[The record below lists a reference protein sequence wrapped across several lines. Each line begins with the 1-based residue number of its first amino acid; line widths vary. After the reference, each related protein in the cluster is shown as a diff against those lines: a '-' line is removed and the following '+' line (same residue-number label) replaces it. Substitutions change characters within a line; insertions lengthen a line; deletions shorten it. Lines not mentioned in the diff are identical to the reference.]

1 MREKPISKITPT
13 ELCRRADINRN
24 TFYTHYQSAEDLLR
38 GIEDELYGKLRGA
51 LEQLGCGLSI
61 RALITQVCVTIRENY
76 DLCSILLS
84 ENGDLCFLER
94 LISLAHD
101 QTMLV
106 WQDSGIRADAL
117 LLETLYTYSVS
128 GSVAV
133 IREWGRGGMPQP
145 PDMIADKLEQL
156 TYCGLNAFVK

>member
-1 MREKPISKITPT
+1 
-13 ELCRRADINRN
+13 
-24 TFYTHYQSAEDLLR
+24 
-38 GIEDELYGKLRGA
+38 
-51 LEQLGCGLSI
+51 
-61 RALITQVCVTIRENY
+61 
-76 DLCSILLS
+76 
-84 ENGDLCFLER
+84 
-94 LISLAHD
+94 
-101 QTMLV
+101 MLV

-133 IREWGRGGMPQP
+133 IREWVRGGMPLP